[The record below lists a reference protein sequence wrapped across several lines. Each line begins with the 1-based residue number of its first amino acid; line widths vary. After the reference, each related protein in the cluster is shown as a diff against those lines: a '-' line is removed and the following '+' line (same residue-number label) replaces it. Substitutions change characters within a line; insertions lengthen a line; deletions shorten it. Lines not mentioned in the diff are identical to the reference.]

1 MLLSVPVSGRDI
13 GSEPSSAPGQ
23 EGPGGE
29 PRFRTA
35 VASFAA
41 PTQPQISKSKKKG
54 GGPSVIVKSVSAKS
68 NF

>member
-41 PTQPQISKSKKKG
+41 PTQPQISKSKKG

>member
-13 GSEPSSAPGQ
+13 GSESS
-23 EGPGGE
+23 PGGE

-41 PTQPQISKSKKKG
+41 PTQPQISKSKKM